1 MRLGVHSFC
10 DRNRAQELERE
21 AYKVHARAYKVHARS
36 TLEREA
42 YKVHGVVQPGMWAL
56 PDPGT
61 AQVPLE
67 PAPYGLERAAYVSP
81 AIGCI
86 DRVDVSLHLFF

>member
-21 AYKVHARAYKVHARS
+21 AHKVRAP
-36 TLEREA
+36 
-42 YKVHGVVQPGMWAL
+42 HGVVQPGMWAL

-61 AQVPLE
+61 AHVPLE
-67 PAPYGLERAAYVSP
+67 PAPYALERAADIFA

-86 DRVDVSLHLFF
+86 DRVDVSLHLFFNRPVEN

>member
-1 MRLGVHSFC
+1 MRLGVYSFC

-21 AYKVHARAYKVHARS
+21 AHKVHAP
-36 TLEREA
+36 
-42 YKVHGVVQPGMWAL
+42 HGVVQPGMWAL

-61 AQVPLE
+61 AQVPLK
-67 PAPYGLERAAYVSP
+67 PAPYALERAAYVSP